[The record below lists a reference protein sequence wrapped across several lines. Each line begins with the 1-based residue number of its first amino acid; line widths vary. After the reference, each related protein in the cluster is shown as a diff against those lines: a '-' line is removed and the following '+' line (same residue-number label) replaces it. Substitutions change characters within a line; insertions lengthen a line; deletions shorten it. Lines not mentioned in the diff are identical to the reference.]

1 MKNYCS
7 RQYNYLLGLK
17 CLVLFLSVLTTLSS
31 KAQQI
36 PDDPFKPYLTKKPP
50 EIIKD
55 HGVEILPNGIRLQKF
70 VFRSR
75 SLITD
80 TGVTVIKVFA
90 AIASPAKQGKYPAVI
105 RLHGGGGKADL
116 DVAENFAKQGYVSLV
131 LDIPGIADEVKNN
144 KEGAW
149 LKLPMISAKPD
160 VTHSALF
167 SAVVASVQA
176 FYLLRS
182 QSEVD
187 TTRMGIA
194 GGSWGGY
201 VATMLSTLV
210 NNDVAATWSV
220 FGTGN
225 FLAGANEKPNIE
237 KLPVTEKEAWVKY
250 LDPGM
255 RAANITKPYYIITA
269 SNDRH
274 WSWMAVQATLSS
286 IKGHTSVLYS
296 PNDNHKINYPGSWKM
311 MEFFNYYLKKSRP
324 SLPELAVIRAKL
336 NKQGELDVLLKPIN
350 AGNMAKVNVFYS
362 DPELLWT
369 QREWKQVP
377 ALLTDGQKFKASIP
391 GVTFKDGVDWYATI
405 TDKNA
410 AWSDSLYSASTWIHQ
425 IKKK

>member
-1 MKNYCS
+1 MKEYFN
-7 RQYNYLLGLK
+7 RQYNLLSLR
-17 CLVLFLSVLTTLSS
+17 CLILFLSAVTTLPSN
-31 KAQQI
+31 AQQI
-36 PDDPFKPYLTKKPP
+36 SNDPFQPYLTKKPP
-50 EIIKD
+50 EIIID
-55 HGVEILPNGIRLQKF
+55 HGFEKLPNGIRLRKL

-75 SLITD
+75 SLMTD
-80 TGVTVIKVFA
+80 SGVKVIKVFA
-90 AIASPAKQGKYPAVI
+90 AIAYPAEPGKYPAVI

-131 LDIPGIADEVKNN
+131 LDIPGVADEVKNN

-149 LKLPMISAKPD
+149 PKLPMITAKPD

-167 SAVVASVQA
+167 SAVAASIQA

-182 QSEVD
+182 QPDVD

-237 KLPVTEKEAWVKY
+237 KLPAAEKSEWVKY

-296 PNDNHKINYPGSWKM
+296 PNDNHKINYPGSWRM
-311 MEFFNYYLKKSRP
+311 MEFFNYYLKKYGP
-324 SLPELAVIRAKL
+324 PLPELIVVRAKL
-336 NKQGELDVLLKPIN
+336 NKKGQLDVVLKPIN

-362 DPELLWT
+362 NPELLWT

-377 ALLTDGQKFKASIP
+377 ASVAGQRFTASIP
-391 GVTFKDGVDWYATI
+391 NAAFKNEVDWYATI
-405 TDKNA
+405 TDKNS